1 MAADTAPPAAAAWFR
16 KACPAKVAAEGCG
29 VTSALSG
36 EASCRNVFQEAF
48 GGGLMVAAEVGDPMW
63 KCSGLGKGN
72 CGMAGS
78 GVCGAGVLGTLTSTP
93 FRPGVLG
100 TLSPGP
106 TRPR

>member
-1 MAADTAPPAAAAWFR
+1 MAAHTAPPAAAAWFR
-16 KACPAKVAAEGCG
+16 NACPTKVAAEGCG

-48 GGGLMVAAEVGDPMW
+48 GGGLMVAIEVGDPML
-63 KCSGLGKGN
+63 KNSGLGKGN
-72 CGMAGS
+72 LGTAGS
-78 GVCGAGVLGTLTSTP
+78 GVGVLGTLMSTP

-106 TRPR
+106 IRPR